1 MAKVENI
8 INNNGNAVPNQ
19 FIIYEDNGDITF
31 QSYDSIICQIRD
43 GALGYDRV
51 VVFGSDW
58 NYSTTTRKY
67 INKFLMDNG
76 LSILAT
82 TKDVKEAL
90 ERGHARKD
98 EAIAVFFRYYNV
110 IRIGGG
116 EPPSFSIAVRIKL

>member
-1 MAKVENI
+1 MAKIENI
-8 INNNGNAVPNQ
+8 INNNGNVIPNQ

-82 TKDVKEAL
+82 TKDIKEAL

-98 EAIAVFFRYYNV
+98 EAIAVF
-110 IRIGGG
+110 
-116 EPPSFSIAVRIKL
+116 LDTTM

>member
-8 INNNGNAVPNQ
+8 ISNNGNVIPNQ

-31 QSYDSIICQIRD
+31 QSYDSIICQIRG

-58 NYSTTTRKY
+58 DYSTITNEYR
-67 INKFLMDNG
+67 NKFLMDNG

-82 TKDVKEAL
+82 TRDIKEAL

-98 EAIAVFFRYYNV
+98 EAIAVF
-110 IRIGGG
+110 
-116 EPPSFSIAVRIKL
+116 LDTTM

>member
-8 INNNGNAVPNQ
+8 ISNNGNVIPNQ

-31 QSYDSIICQIRD
+31 QSYDSIICQIRG
-43 GALGYDRV
+43 GALGYDKV

-58 NYSTTTRKY
+58 DYSTTTSKY
-67 INKFLMDNG
+67 RNQFLMDNG

-82 TKDVKEAL
+82 TRDIKEAL

-98 EAIAVFFRYYNV
+98 ETIAVFLD
-110 IRIGGG
+110 
-116 EPPSFSIAVRIKL
+116 PTM

>member
-1 MAKVENI
+1 MAKIENI
-8 INNNGNAVPNQ
+8 ISNNGNVIPNQ

-43 GALGYDRV
+43 GALGYEKV

-58 NYSTTTRKY
+58 DYSTTTNKY
-67 INKFLMDNG
+67 RNKFLMDND

-98 EAIAVFFRYYNV
+98 EAIAVF
-110 IRIGGG
+110 
-116 EPPSFSIAVRIKL
+116 LDTTM

>member
-8 INNNGNAVPNQ
+8 VSNNGNVIPNQ

-58 NYSTTTRKY
+58 NYSTTTIKY
-67 INKFLMDNG
+67 RNQFLMDND

-82 TKDVKEAL
+82 TRDIKEAL

-98 EAIAVFFRYYNV
+98 EAIAVF
-110 IRIGGG
+110 
-116 EPPSFSIAVRIKL
+116 LDTTM

>member
-8 INNNGNAVPNQ
+8 INNNGNVVPNQ

-31 QSYDSIICQIRD
+31 KSYDSIICQIRD
-43 GALGYDRV
+43 GALGYEKV

-58 NYSTTTRKY
+58 DYSTTTRKHR
-67 INKFLMDNG
+67 NKFLMDNG

-82 TKDVKEAL
+82 TKDIKEAL

-98 EAIAVFFRYYNV
+98 EAIAVF
-110 IRIGGG
+110 
-116 EPPSFSIAVRIKL
+116 LDTTM

>member
-8 INNNGNAVPNQ
+8 ISNNGNVIPNQ

-31 QSYDSIICQIRD
+31 QSYNSIICQIRD

-58 NYSTTTRKY
+58 DYSTTTSKY
-67 INKFLMDNG
+67 RNQFLMDNG

-82 TKDVKEAL
+82 KKDVLEAL

-98 EAIAVFFRYYNV
+98 EAIAVF
-110 IRIGGG
+110 
-116 EPPSFSIAVRIKL
+116 LDTTM

>member
-8 INNNGNAVPNQ
+8 INNNGNVVPNQ

-43 GALGYDRV
+43 GALGYDKV

-58 NYSTTTRKY
+58 DYSTTTNKY
-67 INKFLMDNG
+67 RNQFLMGNG

-82 TKDVKEAL
+82 TRDIKEAL

-98 EAIAVFFRYYNV
+98 EAIAVF
-110 IRIGGG
+110 
-116 EPPSFSIAVRIKL
+116 LDTTM

>member
-8 INNNGNAVPNQ
+8 INNNGNVVPNQ

-43 GALGYDRV
+43 GALGYEKV
-51 VVFGSDW
+51 VVFGSNW
-58 NYSTTTRKY
+58 NHSTTTGKY
-67 INKFLMDNG
+67 RNKFLMDND

-82 TKDVKEAL
+82 TKDIKEAL

-98 EAIAVFFRYYNV
+98 EAIAVF
-110 IRIGGG
+110 
-116 EPPSFSIAVRIKL
+116 LDTTM

>member
-1 MAKVENI
+1 MAKIENI
-8 INNNGNAVPNQ
+8 ISNNGNVIPNQ

-43 GALGYDRV
+43 GALGYEKV

-58 NYSTTTRKY
+58 NYSTTTNKY
-67 INKFLMDNG
+67 RNKFLMDND

-98 EAIAVFFRYYNV
+98 EAIAVF
-110 IRIGGG
+110 
-116 EPPSFSIAVRIKL
+116 LDTTM

>member
-8 INNNGNAVPNQ
+8 ISNNGNVIPNQ
-19 FIIYEDNGDITF
+19 FIIYEDNGDITL

-43 GALGYDRV
+43 GALGYEKV

-58 NYSTTTRKY
+58 DYSTTTNKY
-67 INKFLMDNG
+67 RNQFLIDNG

-82 TKDVKEAL
+82 TRDIKEAL

-98 EAIAVFFRYYNV
+98 EAIAVF
-110 IRIGGG
+110 
-116 EPPSFSIAVRIKL
+116 LDTTM

>member
-8 INNNGNAVPNQ
+8 INNNGNVVPNQ

-43 GALGYDRV
+43 GALGYEKV
-51 VVFGSDW
+51 IVFGSNW
-58 NYSTTTRKY
+58 NYSTITDKY
-67 INKFLMDNG
+67 RNKFLMDND

-82 TKDVKEAL
+82 TRDIKEAL

-98 EAIAVFFRYYNV
+98 EAIAVF
-110 IRIGGG
+110 
-116 EPPSFSIAVRIKL
+116 LDTTM

>member
-8 INNNGNAVPNQ
+8 INNNGNVIPNQ

-31 QSYDSIICQIRD
+31 KSYDSIICQIRD
-43 GALGYDRV
+43 GALGYEKV

-58 NYSTTTRKY
+58 DYSTTTNKY
-67 INKFLMDNG
+67 RNQFLMDNG

-82 TKDVKEAL
+82 TRDIKEAL

-98 EAIAVFFRYYNV
+98 EAIAVF
-110 IRIGGG
+110 
-116 EPPSFSIAVRIKL
+116 LDTTM

>member
-8 INNNGNAVPNQ
+8 ISNNGNSIPNQ

-31 QSYDSIICQIRD
+31 QSYNSIICQIRN
-43 GALGYDRV
+43 GALGYDKI

-58 NYSTTTRKY
+58 DYSTTTGKY
-67 INKFLMDNG
+67 RNKFLMDNG

-82 TKDVKEAL
+82 KKDVLEAL

-98 EAIAVFFRYYNV
+98 EAIAVF
-110 IRIGGG
+110 
-116 EPPSFSIAVRIKL
+116 LDTTM

>member
-1 MAKVENI
+1 MAKIENI
-8 INNNGNAVPNQ
+8 IGNNGNVISNQ

-43 GALGYDRV
+43 GALGYEKV

-58 NYSTTTRKY
+58 VTSKY
-67 INKFLMDNG
+67 RNQFLMDNG

-82 TKDVKEAL
+82 TKDIKEAL

-98 EAIAVFFRYYNV
+98 EAIAVF
-110 IRIGGG
+110 
-116 EPPSFSIAVRIKL
+116 LDTTM

>member
-8 INNNGNAVPNQ
+8 INNNGNVVPNQ

-43 GALGYDRV
+43 GALGYEKV
-51 VVFGSDW
+51 VVLGSDW
-58 NYSTTTRKY
+58 DYSTTTSKY
-67 INKFLMDNG
+67 RNKFLMDNG

-82 TKDVKEAL
+82 TKDIKEAL

-98 EAIAVFFRYYNV
+98 EAIAVF
-110 IRIGGG
+110 
-116 EPPSFSIAVRIKL
+116 LDTTM

>member
-8 INNNGNAVPNQ
+8 ISNNGNVIPNQ

-58 NYSTTTRKY
+58 NYSTTTTKY
-67 INKFLMDNG
+67 RNQFLMDNG

-82 TKDVKEAL
+82 TKDIKEAL

-98 EAIAVFFRYYNV
+98 EAIAVF
-110 IRIGGG
+110 
-116 EPPSFSIAVRIKL
+116 LDTTM